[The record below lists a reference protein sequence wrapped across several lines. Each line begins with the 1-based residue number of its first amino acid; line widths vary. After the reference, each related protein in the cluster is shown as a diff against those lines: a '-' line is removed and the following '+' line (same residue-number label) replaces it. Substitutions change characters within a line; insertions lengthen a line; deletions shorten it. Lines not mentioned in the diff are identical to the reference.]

1 MLDERLEEK
10 GKAVVNAAF
19 KVHQTLGPGL
29 LEKIY
34 EICMTHE
41 LRKAG
46 FYVERQKPVEVVYDG
61 IVFEEGFRVDL
72 LVEDAVI
79 MELKA
84 VDTVN
89 AVWQAQLI
97 SHLKLGRKKLGYLIN
112 FNIPLIREGI
122 KRFVNTPTVPD
133 I

>member
-1 MLDERLEEK
+1 MLDERLEEI

-61 IVFEEGFRVDL
+61 IVFEEGVRVDL

-79 MELKA
+79 VELKA

-97 SHLKLGRKKLGYLIN
+97 SHLKLGRKN
-112 FNIPLIREGI
+112 
-122 KRFVNTPTVPD
+122 
-133 I
+133 